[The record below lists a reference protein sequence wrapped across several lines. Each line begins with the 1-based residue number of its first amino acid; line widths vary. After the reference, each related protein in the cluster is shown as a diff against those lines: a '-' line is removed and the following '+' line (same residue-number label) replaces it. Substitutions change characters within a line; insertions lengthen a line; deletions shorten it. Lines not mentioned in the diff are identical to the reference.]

1 MKVWEKMLKDE
12 YSRFERMRKEIDAN
26 EIKMVDA
33 ITLFAETGRC
43 RDMDCDR
50 CPFNIECSA
59 HNLQN
64 GKILNKE
71 YLKEKLTREVEE

>member
-1 MKVWEKMLKDE
+1 MKLWEKMLKDE

-43 RDMDCDR
+43 REVNCIR
-50 CPFNIECSA
+50 CPFRIECNA
-59 HNLQN
+59 CNIKN
-64 GKILNKE
+64 GKVLSSE
-71 YLKEKLTREVEE
+71 YLKERLMSEV